1 MGCRIEQPIYKGLAF
16 IELHI
21 LICLKFNYYV
31 QVVYGGKGSNRTI
44 DRIIKESSLI
54 QVYQNVMTSIESV
67 FLLGQ
72 QTVKHGEPDM
82 SKTYTAMVDYFHSNG
97 LFKERLG
104 RSSVKEIVDAFEAG
118 FDIIEEKGVE
128 GELDADN
135 GEPETL
141 THFDEDDLNNGI
153 DID

>member
-1 MGCRIEQPIYKGLAF
+1 
-16 IELHI
+16 
-21 LICLKFNYYV
+21 
-31 QVVYGGKGSNRTI
+31 
-44 DRIIKESSLI
+44 
-54 QVYQNVMTSIESV
+54 MTSIESV

-97 LFKERLG
+97 LFKERPG